1 MAEPDELLNRLL
13 VNATKQANQ
22 SAIAQPEV
30 REKIDFVCRCM
41 SNRAGVRLL
50 MACMLAK
57 TQRPEVDPRK
67 PYTEIGG
74 DDCFSG
80 RSYDERYLGRFINEH
95 RLPCNSTT
103 AFLTPTLRNQNAP
116 LMPDTELV
124 GRPREVYKFTLELL
138 DLVARRKVKAEDVL
152 TEALRVLV
160 TMRDE
165 RFGRMKELVAAL
177 SHGRG
182 ALPLSSEAIVTLLSQ
197 HLACKHSSR
206 LPVLIIAAAYRAA
219 GAKIGE
225 QIRRLNAHNA
235 ADEQTGALGDVEV
248 CLTNEDQVRTSYEM
262 KSKRVTRDD
271 IDRAMQKLATVAE
284 RIDNYVF
291 ITTDGIDDDIRDYVL
306 AIYEQS
312 GGTEFVVLDCLGFV
326 RHFLHFFH
334 RSRLDFLDAYQELVL
349 SEPDSAVS
357 QSLKEAFL
365 TLRQAAES
373 DE

>member
-1 MAEPDELLNRLL
+1 MAGPDETLNRLL
-13 VNATKQANQ
+13 TAATKLANQ
-22 SAIAQPEV
+22 SAIKNAET
-30 REKIDFVCRCM
+30 REKIDFVCGCM

-57 TQRPEVDPRK
+57 IDRPEIDPRK

-80 RSYDERYLGRFINEH
+80 RTYDERYLGRFINEH

-116 LMPDTELV
+116 LTPDTELI

-138 DLVARRKVKAEDVL
+138 DLVARRKAKADEVL
-152 TEALRVLV
+152 TETIRVLLA
-160 TMRDE
+160 MRDE
-165 RFGRMKELVAAL
+165 KLGRMKELVAAL
-177 SHGRG
+177 SRGRG
-182 ALPLSSEAIVTLLSQ
+182 ALPLSSEAIVTLLAQ

-206 LPVLIIAAAYRAA
+206 LPVLIVAAAYRAA

-225 QIRRLNAHNA
+225 QLLSLNAHNA

-248 CLTNEDQVRTSYEM
+248 CLTNEDRVRTSYEM

-271 IDRAMQKLATVAE
+271 IDRAMQKLVTAAQ

-306 AIYEQS
+306 TLYEQT

-334 RSRLDFLDAYQELVL
+334 RARLDFLDAYQELVL

-357 QSLKEAFL
+357 QPLKEAFL